1 MNVILSLH
9 AFIIRTFSV
18 KNDTFMTNNMDV
30 LIIFASV
37 ILDKNINEVYII
49 AFTHRNLSV
58 NEIGTLHI
66 DVKNQASRL
75 SHLKEKSSLRELM
88 FLSTCNR
95 VEYLFTTSEILDKE
109 FLLQFFQNLY
119 PDHSMSQIEKY
130 VSICEE
136 HHGMKV
142 VNHLLSV
149 ASSLDS
155 MIVGEREIITQVRGA
170 FDASREMGL
179 SGDFIRI
186 LIRHTIETAKKV
198 YTETN
203 IAKRPVSVV
212 SLAYHKLRDLNVSLD
227 ARVVIIGAGVTNNNM
242 SRFLKKHGFTN
253 FQVFNRTKSKA
264 EKLAGELNGEAHDL
278 SELNSFDKGFDIIIT
293 CTGSENHI
301 ITPKIYEQLLH
312 GEKGNKV
319 VIDIAIPQDLSPEI
333 KNNNSVTHIS
343 VEVLQKISNENL
355 KARTK
360 EVAHVEEIL
369 EIALNQ
375 FEEINHHRSVELAM
389 REVPNKVKEIKNHAL
404 NTVFQ
409 NELSAL
415 DDKSRE
421 VVEKIVRYM
430 EKKYMSVPMKLAKEI
445 LVKEKSK
452 ISSK

>member
-1 MNVILSLH
+1 
-9 AFIIRTFSV
+9 
-18 KNDTFMTNNMDV
+18 MTNNLDV
-30 LIIFASV
+30 LSIFV
-37 ILDKNINEVYII
+37 IVVLDKNISEVYII

-66 DVKNQASRL
+66 DVENQATRL
-75 SHLKEKSSLRELM
+75 SDLKEKSSLKELM

-95 VEYLFTTSEILDKE
+95 VEYLFTTAEILDKE
-109 FLLQFFQNLY
+109 FLLQFFRNLY
-119 PDHSMSQIEKY
+119 PEHSMGQIEKY

-170 FDASREMGL
+170 YDASRAMNL

-203 IAKRPVSVV
+203 IATRPVSVV
-212 SLAYHKLRDLNVSLD
+212 SLAYHKLRDLNVPLD
-227 ARVVIIGAGVTNNNM
+227 SRVLIIGAGVTNNNM

-253 FQVFNRTKSKA
+253 FQVFNRTKAKA
-264 EKLAGELNGEAHDL
+264 EKLASELNGVAHSL
-278 SELNSFDKGFDIIIT
+278 NELNNFSKGFDIIIT

-301 ITPKIYEQLLH
+301 ITPKIYKQLLQ
-312 GEKGNKV
+312 GETANKV

-333 KNNNSVTHIS
+333 KNNHSVTHIS

-355 KARTK
+355 KARTE
-360 EVAHVEEIL
+360 EVAHVEAIL
-369 EIALNQ
+369 DVAINQ
-375 FEEINHHRSVELAM
+375 FEEINHHRSIELVM

-409 NELSAL
+409 NELSEL
-415 DDKSRE
+415 DDNSRE
-421 VVEKIVRYM
+421 VVEKIVKYM
-430 EKKYMSVPMKLAKEI
+430 EKKYMSVPMKMAKEI
-445 LVKEKSK
+445 LVKEKSN
-452 ISSK
+452 IPSK